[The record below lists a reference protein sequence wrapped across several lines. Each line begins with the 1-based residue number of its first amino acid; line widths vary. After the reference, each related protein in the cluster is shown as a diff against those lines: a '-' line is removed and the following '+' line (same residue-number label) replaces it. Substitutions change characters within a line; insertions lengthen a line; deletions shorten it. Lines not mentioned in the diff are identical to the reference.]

1 MRTFRV
7 KMYAAARACFSW
19 HSSILA
25 CGRPTGNRKLIWSG
39 LIMIAA
45 DDFAVMTSKTLVPL
59 LAVVVA
65 CMGSTRDTSG
75 NFAYEA
81 TGSCQV

>member
-1 MRTFRV
+1 
-7 KMYAAARACFSW
+7 
-19 HSSILA
+19 
-25 CGRPTGNRKLIWSG
+25 
-39 LIMIAA
+39 MIAA

-65 CMGSTRDTSG
+65 CMSGGSTRDTSR
-75 NFAYEA
+75 NLVYEA